1 MQEIKITKANQPIP
15 EGFCL
20 PNMARLNIIVGQN
33 NVGKTKFFEAIEEQF
48 NKSEKVEIV
57 YIRANDVNPSDDQ
70 FKESAATSGLVSN
83 VVKLFNN
90 LNIPI
95 KIEDE
100 WGLKEK
106 LGFLVKQTNN
116 NFKQFTSKDEMEI
129 KNDLESTVIKIEPI
143 IQSLFNKFLIKETGV
158 EKDLKINQIGQ
169 GYQRMFIASILKSYV
184 DLYKKYGPADEAA
197 NKETLI
203 LFEEPE
209 IFLHPEL
216 KRNINKAIKDIIDV
230 DDKITIIVS
239 THDPYFL
246 YSNLGNDD
254 IKIYSFKKI
263 NNETQ
268 KPEEGMTDF
277 GNVADENLHIALFNK
292 VHEKMGGSKKWRL
305 GKSGIEKTSNE
316 MIRILNNEGL
326 VIKKMDLG
334 IGKDVLLPLCIRNV
348 IHHGDTASIDNGD
361 IEKSIKILSEI
372 LKNQYQSN

>member
-143 IQSLFNKFLIKETGV
+143 IQSLFNKFLIKETGE
-158 EKDLKINQIGQ
+158 EKD
-169 GYQRMFIASILKSYV
+169 
-184 DLYKKYGPADEAA
+184 
-197 NKETLI
+197 
-203 LFEEPE
+203 
-209 IFLHPEL
+209 
-216 KRNINKAIKDIIDV
+216 
-230 DDKITIIVS
+230 
-239 THDPYFL
+239 
-246 YSNLGNDD
+246 
-254 IKIYSFKKI
+254 KKI

-361 IEKSIKILSEI
+361 IEKSIKILSE
-372 LKNQYQSN
+372 